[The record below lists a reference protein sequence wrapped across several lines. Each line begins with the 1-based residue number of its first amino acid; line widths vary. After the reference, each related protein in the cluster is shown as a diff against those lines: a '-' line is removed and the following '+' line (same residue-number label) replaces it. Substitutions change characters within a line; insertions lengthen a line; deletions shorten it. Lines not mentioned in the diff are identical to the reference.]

1 MVVGILEVRGVIRH
15 SHSLKEKRKVVKSV
29 KDLLAARFNISVAEV
44 GYLDSHQQVGLG
56 ISLVGTDRRF
66 VDSCL
71 AQVIN
76 FIRLS
81 PTLELVDYEMD
92 FYSP

>member
-1 MVVGILEVRGVIRH
+1 MVVGILEVRGVVRH

-29 KDLLAARFNISVAEV
+29 KDLLAGRFNISVAEV
-44 GYLDSHQQVGLG
+44 DYLDSHQQVGLG

-71 AQVIN
+71 AQVMN
-76 FIRLS
+76 FIRMS
-81 PTLELVDYEMD
+81 PTLELVDYEID

>member
-44 GYLDSHQQVGLG
+44 DYLDSHQQVGLG